1 MAEPVL
7 VEKLGDVTTITL
19 NRPEAGNRQT
29 DATWAEVTKML
40 DAAAQHSRVILFK
53 GAGNDFCLGR
63 EAMGQSGPGLEA
75 YGVRRRSGTIFN
87 VDDASRNA
95 KQPM

>member
-40 DAAAQHSRVILFK
+40 DAAAQDSRVILFK
-53 GAGNDFCLGR
+53 GTGDDFCLGR
-63 EAMGQSGPGLEA
+63 EAMGQGPPIA
-75 YGVRRRSGTIFN
+75 RV
-87 VDDASRNA
+87 
-95 KQPM
+95 